1 MNEKEKAII
10 KGIKKHVSK
19 YYGKWCI
26 KRVDVE
32 IEIARALYG
41 DKYGKDMWRH
51 QMNPEEKAKADKV
64 FEGMINKGLIRY
76 TTQRRANRKAGGSCN
91 YHINMII
98 EKRFWDLYNQAFENN
113 IK

>member
-1 MNEKEKAII
+1 MTDTEKTII
-10 KGIKKHVSK
+10 KNIKRHVSK
-19 YYGKWCI
+19 HYGKWCI
-26 KRVDVE
+26 KTADVKVA
-32 IEIARALYG
+32 IAQGMYG
-41 DKYGKDMWRH
+41 DKYGKDMWAF

-98 EKRFWDLYNQAFENN
+98 EKKFWDLYNQAKEA
-113 IK
+113 